1 MATVRRKI
9 VVDRDRCTGCQL
21 CQIECSF
28 LHEGGFQPAASRI
41 RVQPREEGQSPL
53 PLLCLHC
60 ESQECAI
67 VCPTGARWKEV
78 ETGQVAFQEDKC
90 VHCKMCLLSCPH
102 AGPIDLHEEEKLLV
116 CDFCGGEP
124 ACVEACPKGALSI
137 KDLRSIHNVLSEKED
152 LISPGLGACQGCTA
166 EWTIRFTVQVLGP
179 NTVVGVPPCCMGGVV
194 SFGTNTGAKI
204 PVVFTL
210 LPNSASM
217 MAGVKH
223 HFLRQGR
230 DVHVVAFAG
239 DGGTADIGLQSLSAA
254 AERGDNIIYICYDN
268 EAYMNTG
275 IQRSGTTPLGCWTA
289 TTPLGKAGRGKK
301 QVSKDLPLIMLMHGL
316 PYMATAC
323 PSYPEDYLAK
333 LEKAKQVKDGLVY
346 IHILTPC
353 PTGWQFPSEKSVEV
367 GRLAVETNY
376 FPLWEAVDGNVRFT
390 KQIKFP
396 KPIEAFTR
404 MTGRYKHLT
413 RQEILTLQKVI
424 DTRYQRLVALS
435 KSTKKGGEICVSN
448 GVAIKD

>member
-1 MATVRRKI
+1 
-9 VVDRDRCTGCQL
+9 
-21 CQIECSF
+21 
-28 LHEGGFQPAASRI
+28 
-41 RVQPREEGQSPL
+41 
-53 PLLCLHC
+53 
-60 ESQECAI
+60 
-67 VCPTGARWKEV
+67 
-78 ETGQVAFQEDKC
+78 
-90 VHCKMCLLSCPH
+90 
-102 AGPIDLHEEEKLLV
+102 
-116 CDFCGGEP
+116 
-124 ACVEACPKGALSI
+124 
-137 KDLRSIHNVLSEKED
+137 
-152 LISPGLGACQGCTA
+152 
-166 EWTIRFTVQVLGP
+166 
-179 NTVVGVPPCCMGGVV
+179 MGGVV
-194 SFGTNTGAKI
+194 SFGTHTGAKI

-301 QVSKDLPLIMLMHGL
+301 QMSKDLPLIMLMHGL
-316 PYMATAC
+316 PYMATVC

-353 PTGWQFPSEKSVEV
+353 PTGWQFSPEKSAEV

-390 KQIKFP
+390 KPIRFP

-413 RQEILTLQKVI
+413 RQEISTLQKVI
-424 DTRYQRLVALS
+424 DTRHRRLVALS
-435 KSTKKGGEICVSN
+435 KSTKRGGEICVSN
-448 GVAIKD
+448 GVATKGSG